1 MSKKNKAP
9 HEAEGDSGKKLMV
22 NKEERRK
29 KNGGSEKSLLRLWL
43 GFVKFLKK
51 IIVFKDGSGFD
62 VFGFNASNT

>member
-43 GFVKFLKK
+43 GFVKF
-51 IIVFKDGSGFD
+51 F
-62 VFGFNASNT
+62 